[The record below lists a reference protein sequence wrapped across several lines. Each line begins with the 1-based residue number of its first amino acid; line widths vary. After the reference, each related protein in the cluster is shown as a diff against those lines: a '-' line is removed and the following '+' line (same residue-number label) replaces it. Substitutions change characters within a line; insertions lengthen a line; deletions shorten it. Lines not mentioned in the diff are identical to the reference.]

1 MNMSTEYEKVDTTGK
16 MSYEK
21 IMKAERSADIFRH
34 LYLYLI
40 INWRTG
46 LRKNIPI
53 ISIDDNICPSH
64 FSLLHLI
71 QLIHIQRLL

>member
-34 LYLYLI
+34 LYL
-40 INWRTG
+40 
-46 LRKNIPI
+46 
-53 ISIDDNICPSH
+53 ISDHKLEDRLEEKYSDNIN
-64 FSLLHLI
+64 
-71 QLIHIQRLL
+71 